1 MSVNTNKKITI
12 VGNGFASLFFVQYFM
27 ASPVFPLFTGILR
40 KLYSKYDITVIGN
53 GRFVYFPSIPELIIG
68 KKKKQD
74 LIVDIRPFL
83 KRRNI
88 RFIEGKITDIT
99 DDGRTVIVNGE
110 AYKNDALF
118 LGIGPE
124 FLKGDI
130 RGTKQHTFS
139 PCYGPDDMEVF
150 LQRLAAMDK
159 GIIYLGFKINKE
171 DGFVAGRGGQMYECA
186 CLLDYALKK
195 RGVRERFEIHFF
207 STDLSPD
214 DTGMITDSMQARGII
229 LDYGYEPAEFVEGGM
244 LDSDGSFRKAD
255 LIMYSPGITAPK
267 LAQESCLPVTQGGH
281 IDVDQFGQ
289 VRGLE
294 HVFAS
299 GDCASHDSPP
309 KWVPHQ
315 AHMAQLRS
323 QGAARNM
330 HSVLN
335 KAEPSATYRYE
346 LSCILNMENDALWLH
361 MSSDNRSPFWNLF
374 PRHSK
379 KLIQVKKLFER
390 LYLFYLRYL

>member
-1 MSVNTNKKITI
+1 
-12 VGNGFASLFFVQYFM
+12 
-27 ASPVFPLFTGILR
+27 
-40 KLYSKYDITVIGN
+40 
-53 GRFVYFPSIPELIIG
+53 
-68 KKKKQD
+68 
-74 LIVDIRPFL
+74 
-83 KRRNI
+83 
-88 RFIEGKITDIT
+88 
-99 DDGRTVIVNGE
+99 
-110 AYKNDALF
+110 
-118 LGIGPE
+118 
-124 FLKGDI
+124 
-130 RGTKQHTFS
+130 
-139 PCYGPDDMEVF
+139 
-150 LQRLAAMDK
+150 
-159 GIIYLGFKINKE
+159 
-171 DGFVAGRGGQMYECA
+171 MYECA

-195 RGVRERFEIHFF
+195 RGVRDRFEIHFF
-207 STDLSPD
+207 STDLSPG
-214 DTGMITDSMQARGII
+214 DTGMVTDSMQARGII

-244 LDSDGSFRKAD
+244 LDNDGSFRKAD

-281 IDVDQFGQ
+281 IDADQYGQ
-289 VRGLE
+289 VRGLDL
-294 HVFAS
+294 VFAS
-299 GDCASHDSPP
+299 GDCAGHDSPP

-323 QGAARNM
+323 QAAARNM

-361 MSSDNRSPFWNLF
+361 MSSDNRPPFWNLF